1 MNKFLVITNRKKDS
15 HLELTEQIRYHLT
28 IHGAQCH
35 VFDDYGPEIDLPSAI
50 PEGTECILIIG
61 GDGTI
66 LGAAR
71 ALVETGIPLLGINM
85 GTMGFLADVKPS
97 ALAAALNRLLADD
110 YRIEER
116 IMLCA
121 DVFRD
126 GKKICHYL
134 ALNEIYLMKAGVQTT
149 VGLQIRINDV
159 AFDSYMA
166 DGVIVCSPTG
176 STAYNLSAGG
186 PIINPTCKNFVITPI
201 CPHSLTARSVVLSKS
216 DIVSVI
222 LESGRNHND
231 NSAIVCYDG
240 RIGETIHQGDKVVI
254 YRAGV
259 VTPFVKVGEVNFVD
273 ILKEKMLR

>member
-1 MNKFLVITNRKKDS
+1 M
-15 HLELTEQIRYHLT
+15 
-28 IHGAQCH
+28 
-35 VFDDYGPEIDLPSAI
+35 
-50 PEGTECILIIG
+50 
-61 GDGTI
+61 
-66 LGAAR
+66 
-71 ALVETGIPLLGINM
+71 
-85 GTMGFLADVKPS
+85 
-97 ALAAALNRLLADD
+97 
-110 YRIEER
+110 
-116 IMLCA
+116 
-121 DVFRD
+121 
-126 GKKICHYL
+126 
-134 ALNEIYLMKAGVQTT
+134 
-149 VGLQIRINDV
+149 

-240 RIGETIHQGDKVVI
+240 RIGETMHQGDKVVI

>member
-1 MNKFLVITNRKKDS
+1 MNNFLVITNRKKDQ

-28 IHGAQCH
+28 NHGANCH
-35 VFDDYGPEIDLPSAI
+35 IFDQYGPDIDLPSAI

-71 ALVETGIPLLGINM
+71 ALVDTGIPLLGINM

-97 ALAAALNRLLADD
+97 GLAAALNRLLADD

-121 DVFRD
+121 DVFRE
-126 GKKICHYL
+126 GKKVCHYL

-149 VGLQIRINDV
+149 VHLQIRINDV
-159 AFDSYMA
+159 TFDSYMA

-222 LESGRNHND
+222 LEPGRNHYD

-240 RIGETIHQGDKVVI
+240 RIGETMQQGDRVVI

-259 VTPFVKVGEVNFVD
+259 VTPFIKVGEVNFVD